1 MKSVHEKHESLRATS
16 RNDSSLKISY
26 VYFFQIRPF
35 SDPEKMIQAW
45 PRSARIEST
54 SGFFKNS
61 YWFTLT
67 LIGISD
73 RFAVGLLR
81 TDPQRD
87 LPFPCVT
94 NHEHLFDVVS
104 EDLQRQLPFLH
115 PPLPALQEAT
125 PASLHR
131 TEHALHD
138 GPQMIHGQ
146 PSIRVTFPGLEGDD
160 ICEAAAWST
169 SRIYTETEVWCS
181 VFIGY

>member
-1 MKSVHEKHESLRATS
+1 MATS

-87 LPFPCVT
+87 LPVPCVT

-138 GPQMIHGQ
+138 GPQMVYDK
-146 PSIRVTFPGLEGDD
+146 PSVRITFPGAKGDNP
-160 ICEAAAWST
+160 CEAASWPPGCVLA
-169 SRIYTETEVWCS
+169 EAEVRRA
-181 VFIGY
+181 VFVGH